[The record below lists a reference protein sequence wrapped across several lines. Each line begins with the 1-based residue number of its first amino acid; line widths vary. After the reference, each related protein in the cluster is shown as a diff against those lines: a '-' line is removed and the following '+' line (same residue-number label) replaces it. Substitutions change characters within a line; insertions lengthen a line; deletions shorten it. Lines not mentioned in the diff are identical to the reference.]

1 MIFAKIFFWIIG
13 IMFFAGAIG
22 SALVVIL
29 TSIDDI
35 KDLRENENSE
45 TKPYGG
51 NASHASSAESS

>member
-1 MIFAKIFFWIIG
+1 MIIAKIFFWIIG

-45 TKPYGG
+45 TKPHGG
-51 NASHASSAESS
+51 NVSPASSAESS